1 MREGNDKTSAVDLK
15 SGGHWASEIG
25 GTAST
30 IHHCLN
36 YLAHDARGL
45 GMAQTANL
53 LEMVAQLALDE
64 ARVLSARH

>member
-1 MREGNDKTSAVDLK
+1 MREDNDKTSLVLK
-15 SGGHWASEIG
+15 AGGQWTTEVG
-25 GTAST
+25 GTAAA

-45 GMAQTANL
+45 GMSQTANL